1 MIIKKDTI
9 NEKAQHKDHFLV
21 CSDYVLEDTN
31 IGVIEILS
39 TSAQRRLGGASSV
52 GNNLINQEKLVE
64 FGFALWTKK
73 LGFKKD
79 LV

>member
-1 MIIKKDTI
+1 MK
-9 NEKAQHKDHFLV
+9 KAQHKDHFLV

-39 TSAQRRLGGASSV
+39 TSAQRRLDGSV
-52 GNNLINQEKLVE
+52 GNNLISQEKLVE
-64 FGFALWTKK
+64 FGFALLTKN